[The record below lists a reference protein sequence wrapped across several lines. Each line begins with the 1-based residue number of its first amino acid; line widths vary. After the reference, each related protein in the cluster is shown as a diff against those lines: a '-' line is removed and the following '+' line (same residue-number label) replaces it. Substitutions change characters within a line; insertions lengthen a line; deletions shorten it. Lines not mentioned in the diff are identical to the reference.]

1 MAPSKDKKDRKDDAS
16 LTPYPG
22 KAPPRWRQIQ
32 HSLEQEIREGVYA
45 PGDRL
50 PTETALAKRFKVHR
64 HTVRRAVGR
73 LRERDLVRVEKG
85 SGIFVREA
93 ALVYTLS
100 RHSRLTTAALG
111 LMRTP
116 LRRVLSSTRVKADR
130 KTALALS
137 VPVGRMLLRVDMLRL
152 VDDRPVAV
160 TTYFFPLPRFETI
173 HELIE
178 QTGSISEAFRQLG
191 VMQFGRKSLQ
201 VKATLPT
208 AVDARKL
215 NITRSKPLIELSGV
229 NVDQD
234 GVPIQFTYSR
244 LISAWIDLVLEFKD

>member
-1 MAPSKDKKDRKDDAS
+1 MAPSKDKKDRKDNAS
-16 LTPYPG
+16 LTLYPG
-22 KAPPRWRQIQ
+22 NTQPRWRQIQ
-32 HSLEQEIREGVYA
+32 HSLEQEIREGVYP

-50 PTETALAKRFKVHR
+50 PTEAALAKRFKVHR

-73 LRERDLVRVEKG
+73 LREKDLVRVEKG

-93 ALVYTLS
+93 ALVYTLG
-100 RHSRLTTAALG
+100 RHSRLTTAALS

-130 KTALALS
+130 KIALALS
-137 VPVGRMLLRVDMLRL
+137 VPVGRMLRRVDMLRL

-191 VMQFGRKSLQ
+191 VMRFGRKSLQ

-208 AVDARKL
+208 AADARKL

-229 NVDQD
+229 NIDQD
-234 GVPIQFTYSR
+234 GVPIQLTYSR